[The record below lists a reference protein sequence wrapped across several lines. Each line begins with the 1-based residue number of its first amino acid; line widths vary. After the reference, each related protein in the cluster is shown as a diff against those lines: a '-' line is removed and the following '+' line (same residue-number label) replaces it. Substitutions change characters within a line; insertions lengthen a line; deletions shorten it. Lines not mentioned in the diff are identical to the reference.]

1 MWTVPGPEGAA
12 SVAAPCPVVS
22 AALLL
27 QLTPAPRQTTGNCG
41 DTKMGATY
49 MTSSSRARTYTTYA
63 LRYMASQKHMTLQKG
78 SCKQAGYTKFV
89 GNKKYRWS

>member
-1 MWTVPGPEGAA
+1 MPRRAQW
-12 SVAAPCPVVS
+12 CQ
-22 AALLL
+22 L

-89 GNKKYRWS
+89 GNKKYTARNCPHCT